1 MTQKITSSLLLM
13 GLSSDEAKKRQ
24 LQYGKNVLVPE
35 KKRNVLFQIFHIM
48 QEPMFLLLLVAGTI
62 YFMLGE
68 PRDGLIMII
77 FVVAIIGIDV
87 YQDWK
92 SSKALKSLR
101 DLSIPQV
108 TVVRDNREISI
119 SSVDLVPEDIIS
131 ICEGMKIPADGEI
144 FMCND
149 LCIDESILTGE
160 SAVVWKE
167 TAKARHTCEFW
178 RTDYVYAGTMVVGGS
193 AVVKVKQIGQSTEF
207 GKIGKS
213 LSSQKN
219 SQTPLQKQ
227 IRRLVTICAYIALL
241 SFVIVAAITY
251 WNLNLFPF
259 KQRIIESILSGITLA
274 MATIPEEL
282 PVVFTIFL
290 SMGAW
295 RLAKKNSLIR
305 KLSSVETLGAVSHLC
320 VDKTG
325 TITMN
330 QMTIQEI
337 WSLEDYQSIFL
348 ETIGLSCETEP
359 YDPMEKAILQYCE
372 NQGIE
377 KKELFRKTLVR
388 EYSFTNTLKMMGHV
402 WKMNED
408 SVVVA
413 AKGSPESILSIC
425 RNSNIEKE
433 TIQDKIHEMSSKG
446 FRVLAVGFQSI
457 KKNDN
462 IPEDLEHC
470 TLDCCGLIAFED
482 PPRKTVK
489 EDIAKCVKAGI
500 RVIMITGDN
509 SVTAS
514 AIGKKVGLMNAD
526 KVINGKD
533 LENMSDQELYEKSK
547 DIGIFARVTPEHKM
561 RIIQLFKKENGVVAM
576 TGDGVNDV
584 PALQF
589 ADIGIAMGKRGSEVA
604 REASD
609 LILLDDNFSTI
620 VSTIQDGR
628 RIYNNIR
635 KALLYIFTIHVP
647 IILASLAS
655 PLLGIE
661 PSKLFLLPI
670 HIVLLELIID
680 PTCSIIFERLP
691 SEKDV
696 MEKPPRSRNE
706 TLLSWKEVSKSILQG
721 VVIFCAVYSVYL
733 LTLKQ
738 TGNENISRT
747 YGLVIL
753 IFSSLFLVLY
763 HAAKKGNRKS
773 QYVNF
778 IKDRVIQ
785 ISMSSILIGTLLL
798 IYSPIHTVFKLAPLS
813 LMQFISAIG
822 IAFLSVFWIQLFQK
836 KNL

>member
-24 LQYGKNVLVPE
+24 LQYGKNVLIPE

-77 FVVAIIGIDV
+77 FVVAIISIDV

-108 TVVRDNREISI
+108 TVVRDNREFSI
-119 SSVDLVPEDIIS
+119 SSIDLVPEDIIS
-131 ICEGMKIPADGEI
+131 IYEGMKIPADGEVL
-144 FMCND
+144 MCND

-167 TAKARHTCEFW
+167 PTKTRQSCEFW

-193 AVVKVKQIGQSTEF
+193 AVVKVKQIGQLTEF

-213 LSSQKN
+213 LSSQN
-219 SQTPLQKQ
+219 GSQTPLQKQ

-251 WNLNLFPF
+251 WNLNLFPL

-348 ETIGLSCETEP
+348 ETMGLSCETEP

-433 TIQDKIHEMSSKG
+433 TIQAKIHEMSSK
-446 FRVLAVGFQSI
+446 
-457 KKNDN
+457 D
-462 IPEDLEHC
+462 
-470 TLDCCGLIAFED
+470 FE
-482 PPRKTVK
+482 
-489 EDIAKCVKAGI
+489 
-500 RVIMITGDN
+500 
-509 SVTAS
+509 S
-514 AIGKKVGLMNAD
+514 
-526 KVINGKD
+526 
-533 LENMSDQELYEKSK
+533 
-547 DIGIFARVTPEHKM
+547 
-561 RIIQLFKKENGVVAM
+561 
-576 TGDGVNDV
+576 
-584 PALQF
+584 
-589 ADIGIAMGKRGSEVA
+589 
-604 REASD
+604 
-609 LILLDDNFSTI
+609 
-620 VSTIQDGR
+620 
-628 RIYNNIR
+628 
-635 KALLYIFTIHVP
+635 
-647 IILASLAS
+647 
-655 PLLGIE
+655 
-661 PSKLFLLPI
+661 
-670 HIVLLELIID
+670 
-680 PTCSIIFERLP
+680 
-691 SEKDV
+691 
-696 MEKPPRSRNE
+696 
-706 TLLSWKEVSKSILQG
+706 
-721 VVIFCAVYSVYL
+721 
-733 LTLKQ
+733 
-738 TGNENISRT
+738 
-747 YGLVIL
+747 
-753 IFSSLFLVLY
+753 
-763 HAAKKGNRKS
+763 
-773 QYVNF
+773 
-778 IKDRVIQ
+778 
-785 ISMSSILIGTLLL
+785 
-798 IYSPIHTVFKLAPLS
+798 
-813 LMQFISAIG
+813 
-822 IAFLSVFWIQLFQK
+822 
-836 KNL
+836 